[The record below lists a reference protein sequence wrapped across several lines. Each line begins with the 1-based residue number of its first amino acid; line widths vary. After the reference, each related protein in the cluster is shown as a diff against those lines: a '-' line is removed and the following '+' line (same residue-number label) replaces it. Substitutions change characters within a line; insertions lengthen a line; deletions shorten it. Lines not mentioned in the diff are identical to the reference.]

1 MLNMFTFDVFLV
13 WHSLGQSV
21 MGIITLFI
29 LWLISP
35 EYSLS
40 QKFDVLPVCHSLGLS
55 VMGKTMFIFWL
66 SEEILSF
73 QKI

>member
-1 MLNMFTFDVFLV
+1 
-13 WHSLGQSV
+13 
-21 MGIITLFI
+21 MGITLFI

-40 QKFDVLPVCHSLGLS
+40 QKFDVLPGCHSLGLS

-66 SEEILSF
+66 ISQETLLNTEFCMLHMFTFDVFSVCHSRV
-73 QKI
+73 